1 MLDQEV
7 QIQAVKEGNW
17 IRSQLE
23 RNKLMKLLIAL
34 MLVNPFGL
42 IINNKNAMNDTT
54 IVTHADDKEWIY
66 EKSGWPYV

>member
-1 MLDQEV
+1 
-7 QIQAVKEGNW
+7 
-17 IRSQLE
+17 
-23 RNKLMKLLIAL
+23 MKLLIAL

-66 EKSGWPYV
+66 EKKADGHTYKRLYNHTTKKWETDWILVW

>member
-1 MLDQEV
+1 
-7 QIQAVKEGNW
+7 
-17 IRSQLE
+17 
-23 RNKLMKLLIAL
+23 MKLLIAL